1 MLKTI
6 NKPII
11 KPIIKPIATFFKSEI
26 AIGISLIVATIA
38 AMLIANSENYEIYKI
53 FFSSPAPL
61 DIGFIGLHKE
71 MNYLSWINDFLM
83 TIFFLLIGLELKRE
97 ILIGELSTKRK
108 LALPAIAALGGI
120 IFPILIFFSFNFDH
134 PENMRGFSIPAAT
147 DIAFAYGVISLFGK
161 RFSNSLKVF
170 LVALA
175 VLDDLAAI
183 LIIAFF
189 YSHDLSLAYITL
201 AFIALI
207 GLGLLNFFNSEKTHL
222 YLILGFFLWLMIL
235 KSGIH
240 PTISGIILA
249 LFIPLQIGNKS
260 PLSHLAH
267 KISPSVNFLILPL
280 FAFANAGVQLK
291 KISIDLFNQ
300 PLILGIAFGLFFGKQ
315 IGVMFFGFLA
325 VKFNIA
331 HLPRGTSWPEFYVA
345 AILTG
350 IGFTMSLFV
359 GSLAFAEN
367 NLANSFVLDEVKIGV
382 ICGSCFSAIFATIV
396 AFSLKKRLKNINA

>member
-6 NKPII
+6 T

-53 FFSSPAPL
+53 FFSSSAPL
-61 DIGFIGLHKE
+61 NIEFIGLHKE
-71 MNYLSWINDFLM
+71 MNYLGWINDFLM
-83 TIFFLLIGLELKRE
+83 TIFFLLIGLELKKE

-120 IFPILIFFSFNFDH
+120 IFPILIFFLFNFNH

-147 DIAFAYGVISLFGK
+147 DIAFAYGVMSLFGK

-189 YSHDLSLAYITL
+189 YSHDPNLSYIAL
-201 AFIALI
+201 AFIALL
-207 GLGLLNFFNSEKTHL
+207 GLGLLNFFNSKKIHL

-235 KSGIH
+235 KSGVH

-249 LFIPLQIGNKS
+249 LFIPLRVGNKS
-260 PLSHLAH
+260 PLSQLAH
-267 KISPSVNFLILPL
+267 KISPSVNFLILPI
-280 FAFANAGVQLK
+280 FAFANAGVPLQNF
-291 KISIDLFNQ
+291 STDLFTQ
-300 PLILGIAFGLFFGKQ
+300 PLILGIACGLFFGKQ
-315 IGVMFFGFLA
+315 IGVMFFSFLA

-331 HLPRGTSWPEFYVA
+331 HLPRGTSWSEFYVV

-359 GSLAFAEN
+359 GSLAFTEN
-367 NLANSFVLDEVKIGV
+367 NSANNFMLDEVKIGV
-382 ICGSCFSAIFATIV
+382 ICASFFSAIFATAV
-396 AFSLKKRLKNINA
+396 AFSFKTRQRNY

>member
-1 MLKTI
+1 VL
-6 NKPII
+6 KPII
-11 KPIIKPIATFFKSEI
+11 KPITTFFKSEI
-26 AIGISLIVATIA
+26 AIGISLLAATIA
-38 AMLIANSENYEIYKI
+38 AMLIANSENHEIYKI
-53 FFSSPAPL
+53 FFSSPASL
-61 DIGFIGLHKE
+61 NIEFIGLKKE
-71 MNYLSWINDFLM
+71 MNYLDWINDFLM
-83 TIFFLLIGLELKRE
+83 TIFFLLIGLELKKE

-120 IFPILIFFSFNFDH
+120 IFPILIFFLFNFNH

-147 DIAFAYGVISLFGK
+147 DIAFAYGVMSLFGK

-189 YSHDLSLAYITL
+189 YSHEPNLSYIAL
-201 AFIALI
+201 AFIALL
-207 GLGLLNFFNSEKTHL
+207 GLGLLNFFNSRKIHL

-235 KSGIH
+235 KSGVH

-249 LFIPLQIGNKS
+249 LFIPLRVGNKS
-260 PLSHLAH
+260 PLSQLAH
-267 KISPSVNFLILPL
+267 KISPSVNFLILPI
-280 FAFANAGVQLK
+280 FAFANAGVPLQNF
-291 KISIDLFNQ
+291 STDLFTQ
-300 PLILGIAFGLFFGKQ
+300 PLILGIACGLFFGKQ
-315 IGVMFFGFLA
+315 IGVMFFSFLA

-331 HLPRGTSWPEFYVA
+331 HLPRGTSWSEFYVA

-359 GSLAFAEN
+359 GSLAFTEN
-367 NLANSFVLDEVKIGV
+367 NSANNFMLDEVKIGV
-382 ICGSCFSAIFATIV
+382 ICGSFFSAIFATAV
-396 AFSLKKRLKNINA
+396 AFSFKIRQRNY

>member
-6 NKPII
+6 T
-11 KPIIKPIATFFKSEI
+11 KPIATFFKSEI

-53 FFSSPAPL
+53 FFSSSAPL
-61 DIGFIGLHKE
+61 NIEFIGLHKE
-71 MNYLSWINDFLM
+71 MNYLGWINDFLM
-83 TIFFLLIGLELKRE
+83 MIFFLLIGLELKKE

-120 IFPILIFFSFNFDH
+120 IFPILIFFLFNFNH

-147 DIAFAYGVISLFGK
+147 DIAFAYGVMSLFGK

-189 YSHDLSLAYITL
+189 YSHDPNLSYIAL
-201 AFIALI
+201 AFIALL
-207 GLGLLNFFNSEKTHL
+207 GLGLLNFFNSKKIHL

-235 KSGIH
+235 KSGVH

-249 LFIPLQIGNKS
+249 LFIPLRVGNKS
-260 PLSHLAH
+260 PLSQLAH
-267 KISPSVNFLILPL
+267 KISPSVNFLILPI
-280 FAFANAGVQLK
+280 FAFANAGVPLQNF
-291 KISIDLFNQ
+291 STDLFTQ
-300 PLILGIAFGLFFGKQ
+300 PLILGIACGLFFGKQ
-315 IGVMFFGFLA
+315 IGVMFFSFLA

-331 HLPRGTSWPEFYVA
+331 HLPRGTSWSEFYVA

-359 GSLAFAEN
+359 GSLAFIEN
-367 NLANSFVLDEVKIGV
+367 NSANNFMLDEVKIGV
-382 ICGSCFSAIFATIV
+382 ICGSFFSAIFATAV
-396 AFSLKKRLKNINA
+396 AFSFKTRQRNY